1 MKREVFIN
9 LMIDK
14 VNALLAG
21 NDQKKTP
28 WTRRDFA
35 LYIKGAADAF
45 KCVSEEDVGNV
56 DYLVADIFIDTVD
69 ALIPNAK

>member
-14 VNALLAG
+14 VNALLAE

-28 WTRRDFA
+28 WTRRDFVC
-35 LYIKGAADAF
+35 YIKGAADAF
-45 KCVSEEDVGNV
+45 KYVSEEDVGDV

-69 ALIPNAK
+69 AIIPNAK

>member
-9 LMIDK
+9 LMTDK
-14 VNALLAG
+14 VKVLLSE
-21 NDQKKTP
+21 NNKKKTP

-69 ALIPNAK
+69 MVLPA